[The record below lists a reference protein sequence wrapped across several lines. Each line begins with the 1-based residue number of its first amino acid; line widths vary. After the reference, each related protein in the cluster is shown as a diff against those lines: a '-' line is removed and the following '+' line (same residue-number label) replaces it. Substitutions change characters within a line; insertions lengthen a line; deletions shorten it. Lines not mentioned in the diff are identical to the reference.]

1 MLTKSFE
8 SRAVFYNTEKEEESS
23 DEGTKSKEEPV
34 VVARVGSKPSNNDI
48 GNLASEEAAGSGIRS
63 PSPDTGDFVNF
74 KIVVGDGSV
83 VGRRMLPDDLRRTY
97 YCLCQDRKALL
108 HRHLLK
114 QISPTL
120 AAGMIVET
128 ANIADGIRA
137 SSTAS
142 HEDLASW
149 KKTLESFEHL
159 GMDVAFMRERV
170 DDLLGLL
177 GAPSSTMEEPEGYE
191 EMKLERARAEKKVKA
206 LESRLSELNDSLKE
220 MDVMM
225 EEMVEASARKK
236 KDQAVRKLATA
247 PW

>member
-63 PSPDTGDFVNF
+63 PSPDTGDFINF

-142 HEDLASW
+142 HEHLASW

-225 EEMVEASARKK
+225 EMVEASARKK